1 MIRAGVVGWPVD
13 HSLSPKLH
21 GYWLEKYSIDGE
33 YLKIPVDPKDFEAGI
48 RALAGRG
55 FSGFNVTVPHKEAA
69 FQLMDE
75 VDPAARRLR
84 AVNTVTVRPDG
95 RLHGANTDGFGFL
108 ENLKAGLGQPA
119 LPDGPAMVIG
129 AGGAARAIVGALMDE
144 GADHIRLANRT
155 AARAERL
162 AADLGGPISVVDW
175 DMRDGNLA
183 DVALLV
189 NATSLGMT
197 KSPTLEFS
205 LSGLAPDAVVTD
217 IVYAPLAT
225 PLLAAARARGHRTV
239 DGLGMLLHQG
249 RPGFRAWFG
258 VDPAVDA
265 DLRRAVAGDLLA
277 GDLLAGG

>member
-1 MIRAGVVGWPVD
+1 MIRAGVVGWPVE
-13 HSLSPKLH
+13 HSLSPRLH

-33 YLKIPVDPKDFEAGI
+33 YLRIPVDPEDFEAGI

-75 VDPAARRLR
+75 VDPAAGRLR
-84 AVNTVTVRPDG
+84 AVNTVTVGTDG
-95 RLHGANTDGFGFL
+95 KLQGANTDGFGFL
-108 ENLKAGLGQPA
+108 ENLKAGLGRAA

-144 GADHIRLANRT
+144 GVDDIRLANRT

-162 AADLGGPISVVDW
+162 AADLGGPVSIVDW
-175 DMRDGNLA
+175 DRRDENL
-183 DVALLV
+183 DGVALLI
-189 NATSLGMT
+189 NATSLGMV

-217 IVYAPLAT
+217 IVYAPLET

-249 RPGFRAWFG
+249 RPGFERWFG
-258 VDPAVDA
+258 VAPEVDGP
-265 DLRRAVAGDLLA
+265 LRSRILEALGH
-277 GDLLAGG
+277 

>member
-13 HSLSPKLH
+13 HSLSPTLH
-21 GYWLEKYSIDGE
+21 GHWLEKYSIDGE
-33 YLKIPVDPKDFEAGI
+33 YVKIPVDPKDFEAGI
-48 RALAGRG
+48 RALPGRG

-69 FQLMDE
+69 FALIDE
-75 VDPAARRLR
+75 ADAAAKRLR

-108 ENLKAGLGQPA
+108 ENLKAGLGRPS

-129 AGGAARAIVGALMDE
+129 AGGAARAVVGALLDE
-144 GADHIRLANRT
+144 GVDHIRLANRT

-162 AADLGGPISVVDW
+162 AADLGGPVSVVDW
-175 DMRDGNLA
+175 QMRDKNLA

-189 NATSLGMT
+189 NATSLGMA
-197 KSPTLEFS
+197 KSPPLEFS

-217 IVYAPLAT
+217 IVYAPLET

-249 RPGFRAWFG
+249 RPGFERWFG
-258 VDPAVDA
+258 VAPEVDGG
-265 DLRRAVAGDLLA
+265 LRSRMLEALGQ
-277 GDLLAGG
+277 

>member
-33 YLKIPVDPKDFEAGI
+33 YVKIPVDPEDVEAGI

-69 FQLMDE
+69 FRLMDE
-75 VDPAARRLR
+75 VDAAAGRLR
-84 AVNTVTVRPDG
+84 AVNTVTVGPDG

-108 ENLKAGLGQPA
+108 ENLKAGLGRPD
-119 LPDGPAMVIG
+119 LPDGPALVIG
-129 AGGAARAIVGALMDE
+129 AGGAARAIVGALLDA
-144 GADHIRLANRT
+144 GADDIRLANRT

-162 AADLGGPISVVDW
+162 AADLGGPVSIVDW
-175 DMRDGNLA
+175 EMRDKTLG
-183 DVALLV
+183 DVALLI
-189 NATSLGMT
+189 NATSLGMA

-205 LSGLAPDAVVTD
+205 LAGLAPDAVVTD
-217 IVYAPLAT
+217 IVYAPLET

-249 RPGFRAWFG
+249 RPGFERWFG
-258 VDPAVDA
+258 VAPEVDGR
-265 DLRRAVAGDLLA
+265 LRSRMLEALGQ
-277 GDLLAGG
+277 

>member
-21 GYWLEKYSIDGE
+21 GYWLEKYSVDGE
-33 YLKIPVDPKDFEAGI
+33 YVKIPVDPKDFEAGI

-69 FQLMDE
+69 FALMDE
-75 VDPAARRLR
+75 VDPAAQRLR

-108 ENLKAGLGQPA
+108 ENLKAGLGRPA

-129 AGGAARAIVGALMDE
+129 AGGAARAVVGALIDE
-144 GADHIRLANRT
+144 GVDDIRLANRT
-155 AARAERL
+155 AARADRL
-162 AADLGGPISVVDW
+162 AADLGGPVSIVDW
-175 DMRDGNLA
+175 HRRDKNLA
-183 DVALLV
+183 DVALLI
-189 NATSLGMT
+189 NTTSLGMT
-197 KSPTLEFS
+197 KSPPLEFS
-205 LSGLAPDAVVTD
+205 LAGLARDAAVTD
-217 IVYAPLAT
+217 IVYVPPET

-249 RPGFRAWFG
+249 RPGFERWFG
-258 VDPAVDA
+258 VAPEVDGR
-265 DLRRAVAGDLLA
+265 LRARMLEGL
-277 GDLLAGG
+277 GQ